1 MLIKTLKNNHACDT
15 GHKEARRRIH
25 GIHGKTYLGARALCL
40 WEAAMK
46 LLAVTEGTVIARSV
60 PGNNQTPVS

>member
-1 MLIKTLKNNHACDT
+1 MIQDT
-15 GHKEARRRIH
+15 RKPAEEC

-46 LLAVTEGTVIARSV
+46 LPAVTQGTVIARSV